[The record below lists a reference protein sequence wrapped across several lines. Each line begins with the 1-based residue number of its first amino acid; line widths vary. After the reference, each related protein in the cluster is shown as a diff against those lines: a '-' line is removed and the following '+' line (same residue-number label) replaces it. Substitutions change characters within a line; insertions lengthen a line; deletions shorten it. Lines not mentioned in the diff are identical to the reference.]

1 MREKVLGTLILEYLK
16 DCTDIYL
23 SFDTDS
29 LEGSISKGTGLP
41 VDNGMMPKEAEEL
54 IGVILEDSKV
64 ICFEIT
70 ELNPSFDI
78 NHATT
83 TMVYHILEKAF
94 SVLKYRQGRQAFLP
108 TQRMN
113 LSK

>member
-1 MREKVLGTLILEYLK
+1 MRGCQTAALRSTWTGWTNTEYLK

-41 VDNGMMPKEAEEL
+41 VDGGIMPREAEEL
-54 IGVILEDSKV
+54 IGIILKDPKL

-70 ELNPSFDI
+70 ELNPSFDV

-83 TMVYHILEKAF
+83 IMVYHIFEKALN
-94 SVLKYRQGRQAFLP
+94 VLKI
-108 TQRMN
+108 
-113 LSK
+113 

>member
-1 MREKVLGTLILEYLK
+1 MKEKVLGTLILEYLK

-29 LEGSISKGTGLP
+29 LDGAISKGTGLP

-54 IGVILEDSKV
+54 IGIILQDTKV

-70 ELNPSFDI
+70 ELNPRFDV
-78 NHATT
+78 NHSTT
-83 TMVYHILEKAF
+83 TMVYHLLEKALG
-94 SVLKYRQGRQAFLP
+94 VLKYHQDGQVFLP
-108 TQRMN
+108 ALRIN